1 MDSQKTAWPFPCSYF
16 LTFLFQLFFIEGYFY
31 TSQGWDFVLYIC
43 SSVNKDILTL
53 FSLKSSMEYQVT
65 FVQGML
71 NLSKRITPAFPNSTI
86 NL

>member
-1 MDSQKTAWPFPCSYF
+1 MGQSKDNLHLLFNF
-16 LTFLFQLFFIEGYFY
+16 LVPIFFSRRGIFIHPKVGTLFFTYVPEL
-31 TSQGWDFVLYIC
+31 T
-43 SSVNKDILTL
+43 KAILTL

-71 NLSKRITPAFPNSTI
+71 NLSKIITPAFSSSTI